1 MAGLAYALNGL
12 TFNCVMWTSN
22 LAALSWLPLVMLC
35 VERAWR
41 EGGRRIVPA
50 VFVGALQM
58 LSGAPE
64 IILLTWFL
72 VGTLW
77 LGQAWGKSTPLAASA
92 SRLAL
97 IVALISALAA
107 VQLLPVFEL
116 LQQSDRDP
124 GRGNGAWAMP
134 SWGWANLLVPLFRCS
149 RSILGP
155 YFQVEQQ
162 WTSSYYLGIGVVAL
176 ATVAVWKAG
185 TLRVWWLAFA
195 ALFGLGLALG
205 ENGVLHRLV
214 KPIFPA
220 LELARYPIKF
230 VVPTVFAF
238 PMLAAFGAKW
248 AQGGKGEAAEKTTR
262 EPLSLALSPPRG
274 EGSGA
279 DSTLGRALLW
289 PGVVLLTLVGAIVAV
304 ARFFPYPGEFW
315 PVTLRNGLERAM
327 FLVSIL
333 GAFFL
338 LAHAGSVGHR
348 RWLGLGVLLLLG
360 LDALAHAP
368 RQNPTVSNRAYGR
381 LELGMSLP
389 AAYPDSHLPS
399 VADAASGRPTL
410 GQSRAMVSPQMQALL
425 ARMAMPDPL
434 VYYTGN
440 RRSLFEDCNLIEG
453 IAKVNGFFSLRV
465 RELSAVQALLYN
477 PTNFPAGLVDFLGV
491 TQISAPDVFWK
502 WVPRS
507 TSLPLATA
515 GQQAI
520 FADRAETLKA
530 LASPAFKSGQFA
542 YLPLEARY
550 VLAATNAATARITWS
565 EFSAQRISL
574 GVEAAQP
581 ALVVVAQT
589 YYPAWRA
596 YVDHRPARL
605 WRANYAFQ
613 AVEVPA
619 GRHEVLL
626 VYRDRCFYA
635 GAAISVI
642 ALAGCILFQF
652 RCLRRAARH

>member
-274 EGSGA
+274 EGIFGA
-279 DSTLGRALLW
+279 
-289 PGVVLLTLVGAIVAV
+289 
-304 ARFFPYPGEFW
+304 
-315 PVTLRNGLERAM
+315 
-327 FLVSIL
+327 
-333 GAFFL
+333 
-338 LAHAGSVGHR
+338 
-348 RWLGLGVLLLLG
+348 
-360 LDALAHAP
+360 
-368 RQNPTVSNRAYGR
+368 
-381 LELGMSLP
+381 
-389 AAYPDSHLPS
+389 
-399 VADAASGRPTL
+399 ADAGA
-410 GQSRAMVSPQMQALL
+410 
-425 ARMAMPDPL
+425 
-434 VYYTGN
+434 
-440 RRSLFEDCNLIEG
+440 
-453 IAKVNGFFSLRV
+453 
-465 RELSAVQALLYN
+465 
-477 PTNFPAGLVDFLGV
+477 
-491 TQISAPDVFWK
+491 
-502 WVPRS
+502 
-507 TSLPLATA
+507 
-515 GQQAI
+515 
-520 FADRAETLKA
+520 
-530 LASPAFKSGQFA
+530 
-542 YLPLEARY
+542 
-550 VLAATNAATARITWS
+550 
-565 EFSAQRISL
+565 
-574 GVEAAQP
+574 
-581 ALVVVAQT
+581 
-589 YYPAWRA
+589 
-596 YVDHRPARL
+596 
-605 WRANYAFQ
+605 
-613 AVEVPA
+613 EVPA
-619 GRHEVLL
+619 GGTPASPADATSALL
-626 VYRDRCFYA
+626 WGWNPRPALKSSPNNRRPMELNSNSISSALSFSSSRGCA
-635 GAAISVI
+635 LSLSNSTGHGAS
-642 ALAGCILFQF
+642 
-652 RCLRRAARH
+652 